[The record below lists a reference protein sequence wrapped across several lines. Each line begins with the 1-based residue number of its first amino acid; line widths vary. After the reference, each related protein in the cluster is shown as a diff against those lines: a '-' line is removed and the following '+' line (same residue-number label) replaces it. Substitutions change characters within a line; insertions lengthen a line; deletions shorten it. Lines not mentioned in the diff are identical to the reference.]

1 MDENEL
7 SYKIIGAA
15 LKVHT
20 ALGPGL
26 LESVYETVLAHEL
39 KKLGLDVKTQVAIS
53 FIFED
58 FKFDCGF
65 RLDILVNDKVI
76 IELKSV
82 EELSD
87 VHHKQLLAYLKL
99 SNKKLG
105 LLINFNVSHLK
116 DSIIRIVNKL

>member
-87 VHHKQLLAYLKL
+87 VHHKQLLAYVKL

>member
-39 KKLGLDVKTQVAIS
+39 KKLGFDIKTQVAIP
-53 FIFED
+53 FIFDD

-82 EELSD
+82 EELSN
-87 VHHKQLLAYLKL
+87 VHHKQLLTYIKL

-105 LLINFNVSHLK
+105 LLINFNVSHLNE
-116 DSIIRIVNKL
+116 SIIRIVNKL

>member
-87 VHHKQLLAYLKL
+87 VHHKQLLTYLKL